1 MILID
6 NGCNDQYE
14 GATATLCI
22 RASTCPET
30 YDNAQAR
37 CNLEGGQL
45 LQDTNLEI
53 HVRNTDV
60 VKMDKLT
67 SLRIMIRDLLKRLQC
82 KSLTFN

>member
-22 RASTCPET
+22 RASTYPET

-67 SLRIMIRDLLKRLQC
+67 SIRIMIRDLLKRLQC